1 MSLLHV
7 SPKAEIVTPHDD
19 FLANVAL
26 PPGDSPVWTAAQPLE
41 GEIESDDPTDSD
53 KYTVS
58 VNLRKM
64 TWGDNMVHVRFQL
77 LVETI
82 GDDADDADPKAK
94 IAALRELMA
103 GFDELTAY
111 LNRVATVTCNGVKVP
126 MAQVPMDMV
135 TEVMDAISKA
145 QRRQGKPKN

>member
-1 MSLLHV
+1 MPLIPTVLEPV
-7 SPKAEIVTPHDD
+7 SGEIVETQEPEDN
-19 FLANVAL
+19 FTVAV
-26 PPGDSPVWTAAQPLE
+26 D
-41 GEIESDDPTDSD
+41 
-53 KYTVS
+53 
-58 VNLRKM
+58 LRKM

-82 GDDADDADPKAK
+82 GDDTEDADPKAK

-103 GFDELTAY
+103 GFDELTEY
-111 LNRVATVTCNGVKVP
+111 LNRVATVTCNGVKLP
-126 MAQVPMDMV
+126 FSKVPMDMV